1 MEIIKV
7 FISSTY
13 EDLKNHRNLIIEN
26 LQKLALK
33 INAMELWFSKP
44 ENPLE
49 VCLNNVS
56 SSDIYIGIVA
66 HRYGSVN
73 KETGKSITE
82 LEYEEAKKNGLFSL
96 IFIMGNEHSIK
107 PKFVDKGEK
116 YTKLKNFK
124 EKLMSER
131 YLSFFN
137 TPDDLLDK
145 VIISIKELMKEKEID
160 GIKEFN
166 IDETWKEI
174 KLKWENIDA
183 PLDLKID
190 CNLEQNMEELIEI
203 LRTEIKAVEKFHK
216 NIKTSYSKLDEDLKF
231 LLEKLEINTKRIEEV
246 PYYQNP
252 FINRDWETITFF
264 PNVLKKLKLL
274 VLQVKLTHL
283 YRKAEESI
291 WNKEI
296 EEKIKNTKK
305 EFKVEVENAIY
316 ID

>member
-26 LQKLALK
+26 LQKLALE

-66 HRYGSVN
+66 HRYGSVD

-96 IFIMGNEHSIK
+96 IFIMENEHSIK

-124 EKLMSER
+124 DKLMSER

-137 TPDDLLDK
+137 TPDDLLEK

-160 GIKEFN
+160 GIKEFDM
-166 IDETWKEI
+166 DETWKEI
-174 KLKWENIDA
+174 KLTWENIDA
-183 PLDLKID
+183 PLDLKTD
-190 CNLEQNMEELIEI
+190 CNLEKNMEELIEI
-203 LRTEIKAVEKFHK
+203 LKTEIKAVEKFHK
-216 NIKTSYSKLDEDLKF
+216 NIKASYSKMDEDLKF
-231 LLEKLEINTKRIEEV
+231 LLEKLEINTKIIEEV

-291 WNKEI
+291 WDKEI
-296 EEKIKNTKK
+296 EEKIKNTKEELK
-305 EFKVEVENAIY
+305 DEVENAIY